1 MEEIKF
7 IFKCLIFASLVV
19 VFAQTKFQGESLES
33 KAEMFLQQS
42 SVADTLR
49 EVAIGGAELA
59 QTTYQKTE
67 SLIIEQYKKVKK

>member
-1 MEEIKF
+1 VEEIKF

-33 KAEMFLQQS
+33 KAEMYLHQS

-59 QTTYQKTE
+59 QTAYQKTE
-67 SLIIEQYKKVKK
+67 TFAAEQYKKFKK